1 MSEISLAFALGLSF
15 TWTHRI
21 ILPNKLSIYYQLRQ
35 DVAMSVNAA
44 IEVRGLSKK
53 YGAKSAVDGID
64 LTVERG
70 EIFALLGPN
79 GAGKTTTVEILE
91 GYRKAS
97 SGDVRVLGFDPAT
110 KGTAAQRWRNQIGI
124 VLQSTSDAA
133 DLSVVETI
141 SHYANYYEN
150 PRNVEQV
157 IDEVGLREKVNAKA
171 RELSGGQRRR
181 LDVALG
187 IIGSPEL
194 LFLDEPT
201 TGFDP
206 EARRSFW
213 ELIRVLKAEGTTIL
227 LTTHYLD
234 EAQALADRVGV
245 INNGKILDIA
255 TPQTLGGRNHAPAK
269 VTWLENGVT
278 NQIHTQDP
286 TAEVLKL
293 SQRFNGQIPE
303 LEVLRPNLEEIYL
316 KMIGELR

>member
-1 MSEISLAFALGLSF
+1 MSS
-15 TWTHRI
+15 T
-21 ILPNKLSIYYQLRQ
+21 
-35 DVAMSVNAA
+35 AA
-44 IEVRGLSKK
+44 IEVQGLIKR
-53 YGAKSAVDGID
+53 YGPKSAVDGIN
-64 LTVERG
+64 LSVESG

-91 GYRKAS
+91 GYRNAS
-97 SGDVRVLGFDPAT
+97 AGTIKVLGFDPAT
-110 KGTAAQRWRNQIGI
+110 KGSAGQKWRNKIGI

-133 DLSVVETI
+133 DLSVFETI
-141 SHYANYYEN
+141 SHYANYYDN
-150 PRNVEQV
+150 PRDVDQV
-157 IDEVGLREKVNAKA
+157 IDEVGLREKIDAKA

-213 ELIRVLKAEGTTIL
+213 DLIRTLKAEGKTIL

-245 INNGKILDIA
+245 INNGKIIEIA
-255 TPQTLGGRNHAPAK
+255 TPQTLGGRNNAPAK

-278 NQIHTQDP
+278 NQILTKDP
-286 TAEVLKL
+286 TTEVLKL
-293 SQRFNGQIPE
+293 SQRFSGSVPE

>member
-1 MSEISLAFALGLSF
+1 MNTA
-15 TWTHRI
+15 
-21 ILPNKLSIYYQLRQ
+21 
-35 DVAMSVNAA
+35 AA
-44 IEVRGLSKK
+44 IEVRGLTKK
-53 YGAKSAVDGID
+53 YGSTVAVAGID

-91 GYRKAS
+91 GYRVAN
-97 SGDVRVLGFDPAT
+97 SGQVRVLGFDPAT
-110 KGTAAQRWRNQIGI
+110 KGSLAQKWRNQIGI
-124 VLQSTSDAA
+124 VLQSTNDAA
-133 DLSVVETI
+133 DLSVLETI
-141 SHYANYYEN
+141 SHFANYYEN
-150 PRNVEQV
+150 PRDVKQV
-157 IDEVGLREKVNAKA
+157 IEEVGLEEKVNAKV

-213 ELIRVLKAEGTTIL
+213 ELIRTLKSEGTTIL

-245 INNGKILDIA
+245 INEGVIIEIA
-255 TPQTLGGRNHAPAK
+255 TPDTLGGRNNAPAK

-278 NQIHTQDP
+278 QELLTKNP
-286 TAEVLKL
+286 TEEVLKL
-293 SQRFNGQIPE
+293 SQRFNNQIPE
-303 LEVLRPNLEEIYL
+303 LQVLRPNLEEIYL
-316 KMIGELR
+316 RMIGELK

>member
-1 MSEISLAFALGLSF
+1 MSS
-15 TWTHRI
+15 T
-21 ILPNKLSIYYQLRQ
+21 
-35 DVAMSVNAA
+35 AA
-44 IEVRGLSKK
+44 IEVKGLVKR
-53 YGAKSAVDGID
+53 YGAKTAVDGID
-64 LTVERG
+64 LSVESG

-91 GYRKAS
+91 GYRIATAGEVK
-97 SGDVRVLGFDPAT
+97 VLGFNPAT
-110 KGTAAQRWRNQIGI
+110 KGSAGQRWRNQIGI

-133 DLSVVETI
+133 DLSVFETI

-150 PRNVEQV
+150 PRNVDQV
-157 IDEVGLREKVNAKA
+157 IEEVGLQEKVNAKA

-187 IIGSPEL
+187 IIGSPQL

-213 ELIRVLKAEGTTIL
+213 DLIRTLKAEGKTIL

-245 INNGKILDIA
+245 INNGKIIEIA
-255 TPQTLGGRNHAPAK
+255 TPQTLGGRNNAPAK

-278 NQIHTQDP
+278 NQIHTKDP

-293 SQRFNGQIPE
+293 SQRFGGSVPE

-316 KMIGELR
+316 KMIGELK

>member
-1 MSEISLAFALGLSF
+1 MRA
-15 TWTHRI
+15 
-21 ILPNKLSIYYQLRQ
+21 
-35 DVAMSVNAA
+35 DAA
-44 IEVRGLSKK
+44 IEVQGLVKRYGSKN
-53 YGAKSAVDGID
+53 AVDGID
-64 LTVERG
+64 LTVESG

-91 GYRKAS
+91 GYRKAT
-97 SGDVRVLGFDPAT
+97 SGKVKVLGFDPAT
-110 KGTAAQRWRNQIGI
+110 TGSSGQRWRNQIGI

-133 DLSVVETI
+133 DLSVFETI

-157 IDEVGLREKVNAKA
+157 IDEVGLREKINAKA
-171 RELSGGQRRR
+171 RQLSGGQRRR

-187 IIGSPEL
+187 IIGSPKL

-213 ELIRVLKAEGTTIL
+213 ELIKVLKAEGKTIL

-245 INNGKILDIA
+245 INNGRIIEIA
-255 TPQTLGGRNHAPAK
+255 TPETLGGRNNAPAK
-269 VTWLENGVT
+269 VTWLENGT
-278 NQIHTQDP
+278 KQQLLTKDP
-286 TAEVLKL
+286 TIEVIKL
-293 SQRFNGQIPE
+293 NQKFGGSIPE

-316 KMIGELR
+316 KMIGELK

>member
-1 MSEISLAFALGLSF
+1 MNTS
-15 TWTHRI
+15 
-21 ILPNKLSIYYQLRQ
+21 
-35 DVAMSVNAA
+35 AA

-53 YGAKSAVDGID
+53 YGNKVAVAGID

-91 GYRKAS
+91 GYRVAN
-97 SGDVRVLGFDPAT
+97 SGQVRVLGFDPAT
-110 KGTAAQRWRNQIGI
+110 KGASAQKWRNQIGI
-124 VLQSTSDAA
+124 VLQSTNDAA
-133 DLSVVETI
+133 DLSVLETI
-141 SHYANYYEN
+141 SHFANYYEK
-150 PRNVEQV
+150 PRDVKQV
-157 IDEVGLREKVNAKA
+157 IKEVGLEEKVNAKV

-213 ELIRVLKAEGTTIL
+213 ELIRTLKSEGTTIL

-245 INNGKILDIA
+245 INEGVIIEIA
-255 TPQTLGGRNHAPAK
+255 TPDTLGGRNNAPAK

-278 NQIHTQDP
+278 QELLTKNP
-286 TAEVLKL
+286 TEEVLKL
-293 SQRFNGQIPE
+293 SQQFNNQIPE
-303 LEVLRPNLEEIYL
+303 LQVLRPNLEEIYL
-316 KMIGELR
+316 RMIGELK

>member
-1 MSEISLAFALGLSF
+1 MSS
-15 TWTHRI
+15 T
-21 ILPNKLSIYYQLRQ
+21 
-35 DVAMSVNAA
+35 AA
-44 IEVRGLSKK
+44 IEVQGLIKR
-53 YGAKSAVDGID
+53 YGPKSAVDGIN
-64 LTVERG
+64 LSVESG

-91 GYRKAS
+91 GYRTAS
-97 SGDVRVLGFDPAT
+97 AGTIKVLGFDPAT
-110 KGTAAQRWRNQIGI
+110 KGSAGQKWRNKIGI

-133 DLSVVETI
+133 DLSVFETI
-141 SHYANYYEN
+141 SHYANYYDN
-150 PRNVEQV
+150 PRDVDQV
-157 IDEVGLREKVNAKA
+157 IDEVGLREKIDAKA

-213 ELIRVLKAEGTTIL
+213 DLIKTLKAEGKTIL

-245 INNGKILDIA
+245 INNGKIIEIA
-255 TPQTLGGRNHAPAK
+255 TPQTLGGRNNAPAK

-278 NQIHTQDP
+278 NQILTKDP
-286 TAEVLKL
+286 TTEVLKL
-293 SQRFNGQIPE
+293 SQRFSGSVPE

>member
-1 MSEISLAFALGLSF
+1 MGKVGIRA
-15 TWTHRI
+15 
-21 ILPNKLSIYYQLRQ
+21 
-35 DVAMSVNAA
+35 DAA
-44 IEVRGLSKK
+44 IEVQGLVKRYGSKN
-53 YGAKSAVDGID
+53 AVDGID
-64 LTVERG
+64 LTVESG

-91 GYRKAS
+91 GYRKAT
-97 SGDVRVLGFDPAT
+97 SGKVKVLGFDPAT
-110 KGTAAQRWRNQIGI
+110 TGNSGQRWRNQIGI

-133 DLSVVETI
+133 DLSVFETI

-157 IDEVGLREKVNAKA
+157 IDEVGLREKINSKA
-171 RELSGGQRRR
+171 RQLSGGQRRR

-213 ELIRVLKAEGTTIL
+213 ELIKVLKAEGKTIL

-245 INNGKILDIA
+245 INNGKIIEIA
-255 TPQTLGGRNHAPAK
+255 TPETLGGRNNAPAK
-269 VTWLENGVT
+269 VTWLENGT
-278 NQIHTQDP
+278 KQQLLTKDP
-286 TAEVLKL
+286 TIEVIKL
-293 SQRFNGQIPE
+293 NQKFGGSIQE

-316 KMIGELR
+316 KMIGELK